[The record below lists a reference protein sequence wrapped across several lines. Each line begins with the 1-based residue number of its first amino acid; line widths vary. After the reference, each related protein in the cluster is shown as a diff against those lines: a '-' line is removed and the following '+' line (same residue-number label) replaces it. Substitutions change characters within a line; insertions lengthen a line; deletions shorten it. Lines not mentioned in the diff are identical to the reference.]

1 MSTSRPSLLHR
12 LRRRFLLEPAGYGR
26 PVDQAAV
33 DGEYRSGAWA
43 HFHQLPELPRQSV
56 VVGYVSQL
64 HANPAILDL
73 GCGSGWF
80 ASALDRCGFRVTGGD
95 RDETALQRARR
106 HRPEMDF
113 VHLDVE
119 LPPHPALLR
128 RFDAVVAIDLL
139 DHLPRPGAAIAT
151 ALAALKPGGL
161 FIASVPHHGYA
172 KNLVLAVGGRL
183 DARWEAAVDG
193 GRLKHFSRETLHA
206 LLRDR
211 GLQTVQVQPIGR
223 VPMFA
228 RAMLAAGR
236 APG

>member
-1 MSTSRPSLLHR
+1 MPA
-12 LRRRFLLEPAGYGR
+12 RRRAPFEREQSIMPREALDGDAVPQAAPPLRVVGEEVAPRAIHAHLTR
-26 PVDQAAV
+26 PVLRLLGTA
-33 DGEYRSGAWA
+33 GA
-43 HFHQLPELPRQSV
+43 HT
-56 VVGYVSQL
+56 
-64 HANPAILDL
+64 ILDL
-73 GCGSGWF
+73 GCGSGWL

-106 HRPEMDF
+106 HRPEMEF
-113 VHLDVE
+113 VQLDVE